1 MRETSDKD
9 LDPSV
14 VVPDEDSPAKAPRKA
29 SEVEVPSAEDIDPR
43 DGTDQEDKPIDNP
56 SG

>member
-1 MRETSDKD
+1 MSETPDSDRD
-9 LDPSV
+9 LSAEAPN
-14 VVPDEDSPAKAPRKA
+14 EDAQDKAQPEA
-29 SEVEVPSAEDIDPR
+29 SDVEVPSADDIDPD